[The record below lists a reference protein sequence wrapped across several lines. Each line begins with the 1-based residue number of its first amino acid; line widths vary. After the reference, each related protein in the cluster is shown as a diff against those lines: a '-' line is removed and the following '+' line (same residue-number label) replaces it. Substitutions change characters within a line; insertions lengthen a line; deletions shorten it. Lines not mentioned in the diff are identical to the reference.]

1 MTSTIDGLDKG
12 IIALLAD
19 DGSRSATEVAERL
32 GVTSPTVRSRLRAL
46 VARGVV
52 TIVGLVDPFATGE
65 LTTAIVGLTLAGYTL
80 DEKVEQLAALDDV
93 TWAAVVT
100 GRYDI
105 IVEIVTGDGMT
116 GLYDF
121 LNVSLQEVGGI
132 SSSEVFVVMKAHS
145 RPVRVPPRLRRKWLD
160 GYPAKDR

>member
-1 MTSTIDGLDKG
+1 MKSTIDDLDKG
-12 IIALLAD
+12 VIALLAD
-19 DGSRSATEVAERL
+19 DGSSSAADVAQRL

-46 VARGVV
+46 VSRGVV
-52 TIVGLVDPFATGE
+52 AVVGLIDPFAAGD
-65 LTTAIVGLTLAGYTL
+65 LTTAIVGLTLAEYNL
-80 DEKVEQLAALDDV
+80 DQKVDQLAALDDV

-105 IVEIVTGDGMT
+105 IVEIVTGEGMT

-132 SSSEVFVVMKAHS
+132 SSSEVFVVMKARS
-145 RPVRVPPRLRRKWLD
+145 RLVRVPPRLRREWLE
-160 GYPAKDR
+160 GFAGDRR